1 VWLLLPPAQ
10 DTRSGDRIEWK
21 APRDRHGQNELG
33 RWLEPHERGSD
44 LPLPLKARNSS
55 MPYVTVRIT
64 RDGVTAEEKA
74 RVVAEITDTL
84 RRVLGKRPE
93 HTHVVID
100 EIEPENRG
108 CAGMLT
114 PAYRASLQ
122 QQG

>member
-1 VWLLLPPAQ
+1 
-10 DTRSGDRIEWK
+10 
-21 APRDRHGQNELG
+21 
-33 RWLEPHERGSD
+33 
-44 LPLPLKARNSS
+44 